1 MAERSTNRELVGW
14 PRRSTNRELVRMAER
29 CTHKELVR
37 MTRRCT
43 HKNLS
48 GWPGESSQ
56 ALVKMA
62 ERSTHKALVRM
73 AERSTHKEHNRMAER
88 SKVCGVSVVMVKWR
102 PGRSLSQGIKKL
114 DSNRMAERSKA
125 PDSKNFLL
133 LSQGDESS
141 GPRMWARVRIPHLTM
156 GSILVPPVGLGSAR

>member
-1 MAERSTNRELVGW
+1 MAEQSKEPDSRNFLVLQQGDESPG
-14 PRRSTNRELVRMAER
+14 PRMWAWVRIP
-29 CTHKELVR
+29 L
-37 MTRRCT
+37 
-43 HKNLS
+43 L
-48 GWPGESSQ
+48 
-56 ALVKMA
+56 KMG
-62 ERSTHKALVRM
+62 SIPVPPVGL
-73 AERSTHKEHNRMAER
+73 
-88 SKVCGVSVVMVKWR
+88 GV
-102 PGRSLSQGIKKL
+102 GLGSLSQGIKKL